1 MQQQKSLVLILAR
14 DLADKLASAM
24 FVVDHEG
31 KLVYFNEP
39 AERILGRSFADV
51 GPVAMQEWANA
62 FGPVLVEGRALTLEE
77 LPLIVALRE
86 RQPVH
91 KQLTVTTASGEVRQ
105 IAATAFPLFA
115 RTDEFEGAAAVFWE
129 LEG

>member
-1 MQQQKSLVLILAR
+1 RAGEGKWDMQQQKGLVVSRAR

-24 FVVDHEG
+24 SVVDREG

-91 KQLTVTTASGEVRQ
+91 KQLTVTTARSEERRVGEV
-105 IAATAFPLFA
+105 
-115 RTDEFEGAAAVFWE
+115 
-129 LEG
+129 